1 MNLIIGAAIGYEI
14 DQIRNFVLSLRKVY
28 EGKVILLY
36 NKNISKNTNFFLF
49 KNNINILISD
59 INSRNAFIK
68 RYQIYLDILK
78 SFGDIKK
85 FLITDVRYVYFQG
98 DPFKNKLFNKLNFF
112 LEDKKI
118 ESCSINSKWI
128 LRCFGKEKLDAIK
141 NQFISCS
148 GITMGFRAPM
158 LKYLREMVIL
168 INKNPYFTINYYSKG
183 WDQGIH
189 NYLVYSKNF
198 SLAKKHNNQSGFVA
212 TLAHSN
218 LKNFIFK
225 NFFYSSNNKKFDI
238 VHQYDR
244 YDSKIKTFTK
254 IIKNII

>member
-1 MNLIIGAAIGYEI
+1 MNLIIGAAAGYEV

-28 EGKVILLY
+28 KGKVVLVY
-36 NKNISKNTNFFLF
+36 NKSISKKICIFLF

-59 INSRNAFIK
+59 INSRNAFKK

-78 SFGDIKK
+78 NFGDIKK
-85 FLITDVRYVYFQG
+85 LLITDVRDVYFQE
-98 DPFKNKLFNKLNFF
+98 DPFKNKLFSKLNFF
-112 LEDKKI
+112 IEDKKI
-118 ESCSINSKWI
+118 ENCSINSKWI

-148 GITMGFRAPM
+148 GITMGFRVPM

-189 NYLVYSKNF
+189 NHLVYSKNF
-198 SLAKKHNNQSGFVA
+198 SFAKKHNNQSGFVA
-212 TLAHSN
+212 TLAQSK

-225 NFFYSSNNKKFDI
+225 DFFYTLNNKKI
-238 VHQYDR
+238 NIIHQYDR
-244 YDSKIKTFTK
+244 H
-254 IIKNII
+254 IKNFRKLIKSVI